1 MMTKILFLF
10 FTFSVF
16 LNYAQDNA
24 SIKGNIID
32 LEVNNEPLIFA
43 DIYLENTNIS
53 TQTNFHGN
61 FELNNVNPGNYTL
74 VVRYLG
80 YDTRFIPIS
89 LKERERIE
97 INTGLSAKRPDFG
110 ELDLDTVSKDTS
122 VEAKY
127 KTDKK
132 P

>member
-1 MMTKILFLF
+1 MKKTLFLF
-10 FTFSVF
+10 FTCSVF
-16 LNYAQDNA
+16 LNYAQENA

-43 DIYLENTNIS
+43 DIYLQNTNIS
-53 TQTNFHGN
+53 TRTNFHGN

-80 YDTRFIPIS
+80 YDTRFIPIY
-89 LKERERIE
+89 LKESERLE
-97 INTGLSAKRPDFG
+97 INTGLSAKRPDFE
-110 ELDLDTVSKDTS
+110 ELDLDSVSKDTS

>member
-97 INTGLSAKRPDFG
+97 INTGLSAKRPDFE
-110 ELDLDTVSKDTS
+110 ELDLDSVSKDTS